1 MERIYNSMEE
11 LIGSTPLLELKRIE
25 EKEGLNVRLLA
36 KLERFNPAGSAKDRV
51 AKAILDDA
59 ERSGRLTTGTI
70 IIEPTSGNT
79 GIGLAALAASRG
91 LKAIIVMP
99 DTMSMERR
107 LLMTAYGAE
116 LVLSDGSRGMT
127 GAIEKAEE
135 LAASLPNSLIAG
147 QFVNPANPQAHYE
160 TTGPE
165 IWRDTDGKMDIFVA
179 GVGTGGTISGT
190 GKYLKEQ
197 KSDIEVIGVEPA
209 SSAVLSGGKP
219 GPHGLQGIGAGF
231 IPKNLD
237 MNVLDEVI
245 TVTNEEAYS
254 AGRDL
259 ARFEGLLCGITSGA
273 ALHAAIEEGK
283 RAENAGK
290 TIVVLLPDTGE
301 RYLSTPM
308 FAEE

>member
-1 MERIYNSMEE
+1 
-11 LIGSTPLLELKRIE
+11 
-25 EKEGLNVRLLA
+25 
-36 KLERFNPAGSAKDRV
+36 
-51 AKAILDDA
+51 
-59 ERSGRLTTGTI
+59 
-70 IIEPTSGNT
+70 
-79 GIGLAALAASRG
+79 
-91 LKAIIVMP
+91 
-99 DTMSMERR
+99 
-107 LLMTAYGAE
+107 
-116 LVLSDGSRGMT
+116 
-127 GAIEKAEE
+127 
-135 LAASLPNSLIAG
+135 
-147 QFVNPANPQAHYE
+147 
-160 TTGPE
+160 
-165 IWRDTDGKMDIFVA
+165 MDIFVA

-209 SSAVLSGGKP
+209 GSAILSGGEA

-237 MNVLDEVI
+237 MDVLDEVI
-245 TVTNEEAYS
+245 TVTNEEAYQ

-273 ALHAAIEEGK
+273 ALHAAIEEAR
-283 RAENAGK
+283 RAENEGK